1 MSKRKDKILHTRL
14 TEEDYNRLKKEAE
27 KNYISVSSLVRIAV
41 MKYLS

>member
-27 KNYISVSSLVRIAV
+27 KNYISSYEIFIIS
-41 MKYLS
+41 